1 MDAPSLPPADLYI
14 NRELSMLEFNKRV
27 LALAQDPDVPLLER
41 LRFLCITCTNLDE
54 FFEIRVAGLK
64 EQIKLGVR
72 ESGPDGRSPA
82 LR

>member
-41 LRFLCITCTNLDE
+41 LRFLCISCSNLDE
-54 FFEIRVAGLK
+54 FFEVRVAGLIQQSK
-64 EQIKLGVR
+64 QLLQE
-72 ESGPDGRSPA
+72 
-82 LR
+82 